1 MLTNLIRC
9 HIQYNNVLFVPFSIK
24 NLEKYFARLVTS
36 ESWSVVTPTQ
46 SRAELG
52 SGYWVLGTPV
62 SGIMVSLVS
71 STRCAP
77 LSQGQLSQPTLL
89 HISKY
94 NSSLVSSKHLSSAH
108 HQISSYVSGVGLSH
122 HQASTHY
129 FAAAQIMLNVACTDV
144 GLPQNHFNI

>member
-46 SRAELG
+46 TEQRGA
-52 SGYWVLGTPV
+52 GYWVLGTPV

-89 HISKY
+89 HISQY
-94 NSSLVSSKHLSSAH
+94 NSCLVSSKHLSSAH
-108 HQISSYVSGVGLSH
+108 HQISSYVSGVTLSH

-129 FAAAQIMLNVACTDV
+129 FAAAEIMWPVACTDV